1 MAQNYGLDTR
11 CETFV
16 CVVVSLSTAAFC
28 KYSMRSTC
36 VYMRP
41 ACSYNY
47 RYVHVIRSLNSKNT
61 SKYYFYIFERLETF
75 AVVRCLDGMLFVTVP
90 RRALLTVRKK
100 GCGYEN
106 VLVS

>member
-1 MAQNYGLDTR
+1 
-11 CETFV
+11 V

-28 KYSMRSTC
+28 NCTACAVHAYTC
-36 VYMRP
+36 AQHAVITTDMF
-41 ACSYNY
+41 
-47 RYVHVIRSLNSKNT
+47 HVIRSLNSKNT
-61 SKYYFYIFERLETF
+61 CKYYFYIFERLETF

-100 GCGYEN
+100 GSGYEN